1 MPYKLLAHRDGTFS
15 VQNTETKKL
24 LSKKTTMKNAV
35 AQIRFLQALEHG
47 FRPSGRR

>member
-15 VQNTETKKL
+15 VQNAETGKV

-35 AQIRFLQALEHG
+35 AQIRLLQALEHG
-47 FRPSGRR
+47 FKPTGRR